1 MSDLDLGKFG
11 VPVRVFAL
19 VKNSEDEILVSE
31 SGALPSHDFVAG
43 KDFAA
48 NVRDCVHAACGV
60 SGGEVKLAAVARTFG
75 KAEKS
80 CMAAAFWVEGISGN
94 VSSGW
99 SWLGKVAALDR
110 LKEFENSLVD
120 NTFRSRPSVWVQ

>member
-11 VPVRVFAL
+11 VPVRIFAL
-19 VKNSEDEILVSE
+19 IKNSEDEILVSD
-31 SGALPSHDFVAG
+31 SGALPAQDFVAG
-43 KDFAA
+43 KDFAT
-48 NVRDCVHAACGV
+48 NVFDCIQSAGV

-80 CMAAAFWVEGISGN
+80 CMAAAFWVDGVSGDAAG
-94 VSSGW
+94 GW
-99 SWLGKVAALDR
+99 SWLGKAAALDK

-120 NTFRSRPSVWVQ
+120 NTFRARPSVWVQ